1 MLSLTRQLLSKRGDA
16 VLGRSMRWASKYSQS
31 SALSTLAILEQ
42 RDGQLSHGSL
52 SAITAGTKVGGP
64 VHAFLAGSQVS
75 AAAEQAAKVNG
86 VEKIITVENDAYNKV
101 HATPAIYQL
110 KIQLVM
116 LTICQGLPENY
127 APLLVENIKKG
138 NYTHVI
144 AGHTAFG
151 KSVLPRV
158 AALLDSQQISDVTS
172 IEDEKTFVR
181 PIYAG
186 NAIATVESTDAI
198 KILTIRG
205 TAFAPATP
213 EQAST
218 PIEAGVDPK
227 PEATTEWV
235 SENLTKSDRPDLAT
249 AGKVVSGG
257 RGLKSKEEFD
267 KVMLP
272 LADALGAAVGASRAA
287 VDSGYADNSLQVGQ
301 TGKVVAPQLYMAVGI
316 SGAIQHLAGM
326 KDSKVIAAINK
337 DPDAPIFQIADA
349 GLVGDLFE
357 KVPELT
363 EKLKSS

>member
-1 MLSLTRQLLSKRGDA
+1 MLPLTRQLLSKRGDA
-16 VLGRSMRWASKYSQS
+16 VLSRSMRWASKYSQS

-52 SAITAGTKVGGP
+52 SAVTAGIKVGGS
-64 VHAFLAGSQVS
+64 VHAFLAGSKVS
-75 AAAEQAAKVNG
+75 AAAEQAAKING
-86 VEKIITVENDAYNKV
+86 VEKIITVENDAYNK
-101 HATPAIYQL
+101 
-110 KIQLVM
+110 
-116 LTICQGLPENY
+116 GLPENY

-213 EQAST
+213 EGAST

-227 PEATTEWV
+227 PEATSEWV

-337 DPDAPIFQIADA
+337 DPDAPIFQVADA